1 MLGNPKLLIVFL
13 SALIVAYGLLGGL
26 LDRVAARDIYGH
38 LSIFTDVLRKLKNE
52 YVEQPNMELA
62 LTGALQGMVEAL
74 DPYSSFVSATTFG
87 ELSQQASA
95 PASPGLVV
103 AKRFGY
109 ILVVAVVPNSQA
121 ARAGLRTGDVLESI
135 DGLGTSTMS
144 LWEATARLKGDEGSS
159 VKVRLIRARRPEPAE
174 ITLERQIIVQQRVK
188 SQVVEEGIGVLEIP
202 SFESGAAEAIAA
214 QLKML
219 GSSAAKGL
227 VLDLRDN
234 AFGGIDEAVR
244 AADFFLPA
252 GKPIIS
258 RRDRRGDSADLA
270 AKDVNVASTPSVV
283 ILVDAGTSGAAE
295 IFAAAL
301 RDNDVAQVLGEKTN
315 GRGGE
320 YQEFQL
326 ADGSLL
332 VLATKLYYRF
342 SGQPIQGESVRT
354 SGIAPDRRS
363 PNNTFVSNFYF
374 DNVTDNVDDRRGDE
388 FYIRLE
394 SAIEQQQMLDA
405 IAAIREALEKAA

>member
-1 MLGNPKLLIVFL
+1 MLGKPKLLIVLL

-26 LDRVAARDIYGH
+26 LDRVSARDIYGH

-52 YVEQPNMELA
+52 YVEQPNMEQA
-62 LTGALQGMVEAL
+62 LSGALQGMVEAL
-74 DPYSSFVSATTFG
+74 DPYSSFVAAKTFT
-87 ELSQQASA
+87 ELSEQASA
-95 PASPGLVV
+95 PASPGIVV

-109 ILVVAVVPNSQA
+109 ILVVSVVSESPA

-135 DGLGTSTMS
+135 DGAGTSTMS
-144 LWEATARLKGDEGSS
+144 LWEASARLRGEDGSS
-159 VKVRLIRARRPEPAE
+159 VLVRVIRARRPEPAE
-174 ITLERQIIVQQRVK
+174 VTLGREIITQQRVK
-188 SQVVEEGIGVLEIP
+188 SRLEEAGIGVLEVP
-202 SFESGAAEAIAA
+202 SFQKGTADAIAA

-219 GSSAAKGL
+219 GTSAAKGL

-234 AFGGIDEAVR
+234 AFGSIDEAVQ
-244 AADFFLPA
+244 AADFFLPT

-258 RRDRRGDSADLA
+258 RRDRQGDSADLT
-270 AKDVNVASTPSVV
+270 AKDEKVAPMPPLV

-295 IFAAAL
+295 IFTAAL
-301 RDNDVAQVLGEKTN
+301 RDNDEAQVLGEKTN

-320 YQEFQL
+320 HQEFHL

-332 VLATKLYYRF
+332 VLATKLYYRS

-374 DNVTDNVDDRRGDE
+374 DNVTDNVDDGPGDE

-394 SAIEQQQMLDA
+394 SAIERQQMQDA